1 MNATELQKIEQR
13 LKEGY
18 YEGDPDT
25 LRTMKDLVRA
35 LRSFRE
41 EADVKE
47 ADDSSMSAGEL
58 K

>member
-1 MNATELQKIEQR
+1 MNATELHKIEQR
-13 LKEGY
+13 LSEGY

-25 LRTMKDLVRA
+25 LRTMQALVTA

-41 EADVKE
+41 EAHVNE
-47 ADDSSMSAGEL
+47 TDDNSLSAGEL

>member
-13 LKEGY
+13 LREGY

-25 LRTMKDLVRA
+25 LRTMQELVTA

-41 EADVKE
+41 DAEVKE
-47 ADDSSMSAGEL
+47 ADDSTSSAGEL

>member
-25 LRTMKDLVRA
+25 LRTMQALVRA

-41 EADVKE
+41 EAEVKE